1 MSDQPP
7 LQPLLTVLSG
17 PMQGAHFRLT
27 DGGWSIGR
35 ESGVDILIDDF
46 KVSRRHAV
54 LELAAGQATLT
65 DDGSTNGTWLN
76 GVRIC
81 GTEELRDGDRIRL
94 GSVELRFYDPAAALT
109 DPVGTPFSTRGQGE
123 LGMGVPR
130 ALSGALGGPTQAI
143 APRRGPGRLVMVIGG
158 GLVLA
163 AWVAWA
169 YFILH

>member
-17 PMQGAHFRLT
+17 PLQGAHFRLT
-27 DGGWSIGR
+27 DARWVIGR

-54 LELAAGQATLT
+54 LEVVDGRATLT
-65 DDGSTNGTWLN
+65 DGGSTNGTWLN
-76 GVRIC
+76 GGRVH

-94 GSVELRFYDPAAALT
+94 GSVELRFYDPASALT
-109 DPVGTPFSTRGQGE
+109 DPVGAPFRAPGPRQ
-123 LGMGVPR
+123 LGAAVPR
-130 ALSGALGGPTQAI
+130 AVSGALGGPTEAI
-143 APRRGPGRLVMVIGG
+143 PTRRGPRRLLIVVG

-163 AWVAWA
+163 AWVTWA
-169 YFILH
+169 YFILR